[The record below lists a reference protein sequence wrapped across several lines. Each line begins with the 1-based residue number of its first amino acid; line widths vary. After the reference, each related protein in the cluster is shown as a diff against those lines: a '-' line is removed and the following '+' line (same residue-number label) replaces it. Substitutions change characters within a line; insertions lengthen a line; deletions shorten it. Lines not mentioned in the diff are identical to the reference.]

1 MIKILISTVLT
12 LTLYTVMNIRP
23 ITTDNKVVYELTDY
37 SRLSVN
43 DSEGIVQPSD
53 IMIRVKL
60 DVDDFDGSNIGIDQ
74 SDKRGYRAEAKDY
87 YSTLNN
93 KFVNDIELPNYKD
106 IYISKYSP
114 YILYTYERNE
124 FKKYENL
131 IVEVINDNNYIE
143 TAYIKEHINNEY
155 KENVSGTMDNA
166 GAWHQWLNNYY
177 TGAGVVVGVLE
188 PGLVDASQAIFNDIS
203 VSVLVQNVPGEGVHE
218 HSTAMAGYIAG
229 SGGVAKDA
237 SILSACLYGVM
248 DEEIEWMLDNDVD
261 IINMSFGDSVATGIY
276 SSDSAYADYIVN
288 QYKVTIVAAVGNE
301 GEGTAL
307 VANPALG
314 YNVISLGAANNGV
327 IRSPYS
333 SYIEAEDS
341 APKPTLVLVGSYV
354 ANIPL
359 DVMYSGTSVSAACAS
374 GIIALLMEQHPNLK
388 TNPEKLQA
396 LLCSSARMHP
406 DAILLENG
414 FNEPTGAGMIH
425 YENFNTQYADAYSIM
440 NYNGRS
446 GSIIHTRTVNL
457 TGGTRF
463 KCSIAWTAYAT
474 GDISRTKFTNYNLYL
489 KDSEGNILAVANS
502 TNSCI
507 ELITCIIPE
516 DGTYTIQI
524 EQIGTIK
531 KTNEKIGVAYGTA
544 ADYEI

>member
-1 MIKILISTVLT
+1 VIKILISTVLIF
-12 LTLYTVMNIRP
+12 TLYAVINIRP
-23 ITTDNKVVYELTDY
+23 IITDNKVIYELADY

-43 DSEGIVQPSD
+43 DSGGNELSND

-60 DVDDFDGSNIGIDQ
+60 DVDDFDGNNNGIDQ
-74 SDKRGYRAEAKDY
+74 SDKRGYRALAKDY
-87 YSTLNN
+87 YSTLNKN
-93 KFVNDIELPNYKD
+93 FVNDIELPNYKD

-114 YILYTYERNE
+114 YILYTYDRNE
-124 FKKYENL
+124 FNKYENL
-131 IVEVINDNNYIE
+131 IVEEINDKSYIE

-155 KENVSGTMDNA
+155 KENVSGTMYLA
-166 GAWHQWLNNYY
+166 GAWDQWNNNYY
-177 TGAGVVVGVLE
+177 TGAGIVVGVLE

-203 VSVLVQNVPGEGVHE
+203 VTVLTQNVPGEGVHE
-218 HSTAMAGYIAG
+218 HSTAMAGYIAR
-229 SGGVAKDA
+229 SGGVAKEA
-237 SILSACLYGVM
+237 SILSAYLYGVM

-261 IINMSFGDSVATGIY
+261 IINMSFGELVPTGIY
-276 SSDSAYADYIVN
+276 DSDAAYADYIVN
-288 QYKVTIVAAVGNE
+288 QYKVTVVAAAGNE
-301 GEGTAL
+301 GEGSGY
-307 VANPALG
+307 VCNPSLG
-314 YNVISLGAANNGV
+314 YNVISLGAANDGV
-327 IRSPYS
+327 ARSPYS
-333 SYIEAEDS
+333 SYLEAEGS

-359 DVMYSGTSVSAACAS
+359 DVMYSGTSVSSACAS

-388 TNPEKLQA
+388 TNPERLQA

-406 DAILLENG
+406 YAVLLDNG

-425 YENFNTQYADAYSIM
+425 YENFNTQYANSYTIM

-446 GSIIHTRTVNL
+446 GSIIHTRTVEL

-474 GDISRTKFTNYNLYL
+474 GDVSRTKFTNYNIYL

-516 DGTYTIQI
+516 DGTYKIEI

-531 KTNEKIGVAYGTA
+531 KINEKIGVAYGTA
-544 ADYEI
+544 ADYEM